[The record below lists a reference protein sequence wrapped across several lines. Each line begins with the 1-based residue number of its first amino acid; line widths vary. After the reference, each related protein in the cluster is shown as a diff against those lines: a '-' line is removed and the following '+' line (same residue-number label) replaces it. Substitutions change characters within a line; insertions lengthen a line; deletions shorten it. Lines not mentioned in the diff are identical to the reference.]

1 MSSELT
7 DHQIMWMEWKNT
19 AAGSIMLMAVRLNR
33 LPNAL
38 YWRLRNY
45 YADARLGHDG
55 SMGCLWEIALNLLY
69 VEQVGPATR
78 ETLREVLIE
87 ANSPGGLKSKAVLQQ
102 IRRDEIAA
110 ISEAKQWGG
119 DGG

>member
-55 SMGCLWEIALNLLY
+55 SKGCLWEIALNLLY

-87 ANSPGGLKSKAVLQQ
+87 ANSPGGLKSKTTLQQ

>member
-1 MSSELT
+1 MSFELT
-7 DHQIMWMEWKNT
+7 NRQVRWMEWKNT
-19 AAGSIMLMAVRLNR
+19 AAGSIMLMAVRLDR
-33 LPNAL
+33 LSTGL
-38 YWRLRNY
+38 YWRLLNY
-45 YADARLGHDG
+45 YADEMLGHDG

-78 ETLREVLIE
+78 ETLREVLVE